1 MGHDK
6 GEEATASQG
15 SYVSRKQSVYV
26 DVGGSLPLNYG
37 DNKIV
42 ILPRDP
48 VTVYAYWE
56 INESKKAEVKEKF
69 GRDIFQKTP
78 YTLRIYDVTNID
90 FNGLNSHRFF
100 DIELPSGVNNWYIN
114 IDEGG
119 KSCCVDIGLHIPGGD
134 FFILARSNFIT
145 LPTGKI
151 SDVNDEEW
159 MMVKGDFEKLMRLVG
174 IEKIGKSSFEV
185 KRKLFDEMR
194 EIISVSSPGV
204 SSLGMWSKPETK
216 GFWFVANAELTICGA
231 TQSDAV
237 LSVQGKEVSLKPDGT
252 FSLRMALPDGCQ
264 EIPIEAMSKNKKEKR
279 DIKIIVNR
287 RTNQQNL
294 KSQ

>member
-1 MGHDK
+1 MGSNK
-6 GEEATASQG
+6 GEETTASQG
-15 SYVSRKQSVYV
+15 SYVSREKSVYV
-26 DVGGSLPLNYG
+26 DVGDSLPSNYG

-48 VTVYAYWE
+48 SMIYAYWE

-78 YTLRIYDVTNID
+78 YTLRVYDITNID
-90 FNGLNSHRFF
+90 FNGLNAHHFF
-100 DIELPSGVNNWYIN
+100 DIVIPSGVDNWYIDIN
-114 IDEGG
+114 ESG
-119 KSCCVDIGLHIPGGD
+119 KSCCVDIGLHIQGKG
-134 FFILARSNFIT
+134 FFVLARSNIIT
-145 LPTGKI
+145 LPTGRI
-151 SDVNDEEW
+151 SDITDEEW
-159 MMVKGDFEKLMRLVG
+159 MMVKGDFEKLMRLVDV
-174 IEKIGKSSFEV
+174 EKIGKSSVEV

-204 SSLGMWSKPETK
+204 SSLGMWNKPETN

-237 LSVQGKEVSLKPDGT
+237 LSVQGKEIPLKPDGT

-264 EIPIEAMSKNKKEKR
+264 EIPIEAISKNKKEKR

-287 RTNQQNL
+287 KTNRQNF
-294 KSQ
+294 

>member
-1 MGHDK
+1 MGNIEGRESMSSHN
-6 GEEATASQG
+6 
-15 SYVSRKQSVYV
+15 SYVFEKKNVSIETG
-26 DVGGSLPLNYG
+26 DSLPLNYE

-48 VTVYAYWE
+48 RVIYTYWE
-56 INESKKAEVKEKF
+56 INEQKKTQVREKF
-69 GRDIFQKTP
+69 GRDIFQEIP
-78 YTLRIYDVTNID
+78 FTLRIYDVTNID